1 MSYIIVI
8 NVDVPKAVVALTK
21 GIPKFTEFGMV
32 DATWEAKIC
41 KGSFRTTVESP
52 LSPVNKDLHELA
64 VVAVV
69 WWVVAGGKRSP
80 EPYAISTQP
89 SLIHQEPLS
98 SPLSDTLRS
107 VVILQNSGAERR

>member
-8 NVDVPKAVVALTK
+8 NMDVPKAVVALTK

-41 KGSFRTTVESP
+41 KGSFRTTVDSP

-69 WWVVAGGKRSP
+69 WRWLLEVSGHRIWVVASVQYVNLMRSL
-80 EPYAISTQP
+80 A
-89 SLIHQEPLS
+89 
-98 SPLSDTLRS
+98 
-107 VVILQNSGAERR
+107 VVTGDG